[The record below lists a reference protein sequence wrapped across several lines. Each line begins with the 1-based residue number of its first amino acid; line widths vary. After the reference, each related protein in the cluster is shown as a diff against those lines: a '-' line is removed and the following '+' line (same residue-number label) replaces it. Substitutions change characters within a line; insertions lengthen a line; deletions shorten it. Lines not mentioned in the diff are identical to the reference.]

1 MQNFL
6 QHKVVLHD
14 HQIMKSIIILKIND
28 ISKFAVHWVDGKN
41 LQCSHALGLQIGFL
55 VAMEKR
61 AVSYTTSIILSTFSS
76 GHIPCTRMFDIL
88 VTMLMFAMSKNY
100 LD

>member
-1 MQNFL
+1 MIYLFLNSLQNFL

-28 ISKFAVHWVDGKN
+28 NSKFAVHWVDGKN

-61 AVSYTTSIILSTFSS
+61 AVSYTTSIIIEYIFIRPYTNVLECLTYWFS
-76 GHIPCTRMFDIL
+76 C
-88 VTMLMFAMSKNY
+88 
-100 LD
+100 